1 MEEDFCRLSTLSQTF
16 DTLSDKITVVWS
28 KDLWFDSTFCSLS
41 EMSFMLDCT
50 LKLFS
55 SSLDNLSDSTMMFWL
70 FNVSIFEILSDNS
83 LMLLQSFVWFVS
95 HLLNLSE
102 IHVLVSLDCK
112 TLVASSEFS
121 YLSVSVCIPAFTPH
135 VNWFTLLPSSM
146 MLLATV
152 AIQFWNR
159 SLETKCSDGFV
170 VAILSTID

>member
-16 DTLSDKITVVWS
+16 DTLSDKITVVWC
-28 KDLWFDSTFCSLS
+28 KDLWFNSTFCSLS

-55 SSLDNLSDSTMMFWL
+55 SSLDNLSDSTVMFWL
-70 FNVSIFEILSDNS
+70 FNLSIFEILSDNS

-95 HLLNLSE
+95 HLLNLSD
-102 IHVLVSLDCK
+102 ILVLLDSK
-112 TLVASSEFS
+112 TLVSSSEFS
-121 YLSVSVCIPAFTPH
+121 NLSVSVCIRAFTPH
-135 VNWFTLLPSSM
+135 VNWFTLLPSST